1 MLFDDPLS
9 ALDANVSNFLMEN
22 TVCRELKDKTRIIV
36 THAVQFLK
44 YADCI
49 LFVERGEIKF
59 SGNYETLKKTEYLNN
74 LSSLSASE
82 ASASDVS
89 ASDGEGAPNLIPK
102 KKKKKEK
109 KAPAQK
115 EADEVRV
122 LAKADQLD
130 PILSRFATEERTK
143 GSLSCGVLHTY
154 ITNTGGYLLFIILFI
169 ITTIGAVGQVY
180 AARYLLDWATQGGVN
195 VDDKWMRFAIYCSI
209 LYGYCIIAVFRFAV
223 LLALGVNYS
232 RRAHSQMV
240 FKVLHAQVEE
250 FIEKVS
256 LGRLINRFTK
266 DLDVLDKS
274 IMKSTG
280 MFLFSFILVLVDC
293 VLMVMQVDYIIVA
306 PLILNLIVSFFLQRY
321 SMGVKRESVRLE
333 AISKSPILSWTKE
346 TIKGLPQVR
355 SMSKINYVSQI
366 MVDMLHKNMVNSVL
380 SVGLD
385 AYFKMRVAL
394 SNIIVVQIPCY
405 LYLTLQKPETPVGQV
420 AFFML
425 ISTILSDDILR
436 TLTFFSEVEANL
448 ISVERVAFFTGVPTE
463 KNYKSFESEFSKYLY
478 VDNNVNLRALTMS
491 PSEKIVKTGE
501 VKFENVTARY
511 GEDAEPVLKGL
522 DFTVR
527 PGEKIGIVG
536 RTGAGKSSLI
546 KLFWMSLAPSE
557 GKVLVDGQ
565 DITKVDLKTLRNE
578 VMVVSQDTALF
589 QGTLGENI
597 DPNMTEKDYPHA
609 MEILTELGL
618 GGEKITA
625 KGMESKVDADGNNFS
640 QGEKQLIC
648 FARTLINKKKII
660 ILDEATSNIDM
671 ETELAIKRIQETKF
685 ADSTMFI
692 IAHRLKTVMHC
703 DRIMVLKFGKIVEFD
718 SPKNLLEIPD
728 GLFRDMYEK
737 MAEQEEED

>member
-22 TVCRELKDKTRIIV
+22 TMCRELKEKTRIIV

-49 LFVERGEIKF
+49 LYVERGEIKF
-59 SGNYETLKKTEYLNN
+59 SGTYDSLKKTEYLRN
-74 LSSLSASE
+74 LSSMASSD
-82 ASASDVS
+82 ASGTDIS
-89 ASDGEGAPNLIPK
+89 ASDGEGVDLIPK

-109 KAPAQK
+109 KVPVKK

-143 GSLSCGVLHTY
+143 GSLSCGVVHTY
-154 ITNTGGYLLFIILFI
+154 ITNTGGYLLFIFLFVV
-169 ITTIGAVGQVY
+169 TVIGAIGQAY
-180 AARYLLDWATQGGVN
+180 GARFLLNWGGNGLQPDTKWINFAT
-195 VDDKWMRFAIYCSI
+195 YCSI
-209 LYGYCIIAVFRFAV
+209 LYGYCIIAVFRFAI

-280 MFLFSFILVLVDC
+280 MFIYNLILVLVNC
-293 VLMVMQVDYIIVA
+293 ALMVWSVDYVIIA
-306 PLILNLIVSFFLQRY
+306 PLFINLIFSFWLQRN
-321 SMGVKRESVRLE
+321 SMGVKREAVRLE

-366 MVDMLHKNMVNSVL
+366 MIDMLHKNMVNSVL
-380 SVGLD
+380 AVGLD
-385 AYFKMRVAL
+385 AYFRMRVAL
-394 SNIIVVQIPCY
+394 SNILIVQIPSY
-405 LYLTLQKPETPVGQV
+405 FYLTLVVPETQVGSV
-420 AFFML
+420 AFFLL

-436 TLTFFSEVEANL
+436 SLTFFSEVEANL

-463 KNYKSFESEFSKYLY
+463 KNYKTFEAEFQKYLY
-478 VDNNVNLRALTMS
+478 IPEDINLRSLTTN
-491 PSEKIVKTGE
+491 PSDKIVKQGE
-501 VKFENVTARY
+501 VKFQNVTARY
-511 GEDAEPVLKGL
+511 GEDAEPVLKNL

-557 GKVLVDGQ
+557 GKVLVDGH
-565 DITKVDLKTLRNE
+565 DITQQDLKTLRNE

-597 DPNMTEKDYPHA
+597 DPNMTEKDYPNA

-618 GGEKITA
+618 GGEKITT
-625 KGMESKVDADGNNFS
+625 KGMESKVDTDGNNFS

-703 DRIMVLKFGKIVEFD
+703 DRIMVLKFGRIVEFD

-728 GLFRDMYEK
+728 GLFKDMYDK
-737 MAEQEEED
+737 MAEQDEEN

>member
-22 TVCRELKDKTRIIV
+22 TVCRELKEKTRIIV

-44 YADCI
+44 YADNI
-49 LFVERGEIKF
+49 LFVDRGEIKF
-59 SGNYETLKKTEYLNN
+59 SGPYEELKKTQYLNN

-82 ASASDVS
+82 SSATDVS
-89 ASDGEGAPNLIPK
+89 ASDGEGPDQIPK
-102 KKKKKEK
+102 KKKKKDK
-109 KAPAQK
+109 KEPVKK

-130 PILSRFATEERTK
+130 PILSKFASEERTK

-154 ITNTGGYLLFIILFI
+154 ITNTGGYFLFIFLFL
-169 ITTIGAVGQVY
+169 ITVIGALGQVY
-180 AARYLLDWATQGGVN
+180 AAKYLLDWGKDGLD
-195 VDDKWMRFAIYCSI
+195 VDDKWRRFAIYCSI
-209 LYGYCIIAVFRFAV
+209 LYGYCIIAVLRFAI

-266 DLDVLDKS
+266 DLDVLDKN

-280 MFLFSFILVLVDC
+280 MFIFSFILVLVDC
-293 VLMVMQVDYIIVA
+293 VLMAMQVNILIIA
-306 PLILNLIVSFFLQRY
+306 PLVLNLIISFFLQRH
-321 SMGVKRESVRLE
+321 SMGVKREAVRLE

-346 TIKGLPQVR
+346 TIKGLPQIR
-355 SMSKINYVSQI
+355 SMNKLNYVNQI
-366 MVDMLHKNMVNSVL
+366 MIDMLHKNMVNSVL
-380 SVGLD
+380 SAGLD
-385 AYFKMRVAL
+385 AFFRMRVAF

-405 LYLTLQKPETPVGQV
+405 LFLILVQPDTVVEQV
-420 AFFML
+420 AFFLL

-436 TLTFFSEVEANL
+436 SLTFFSEVEANL
-448 ISVERVAFFTGVPTE
+448 ISVERVAFFTTVPTE
-463 KNYKSFESEFSKYLY
+463 KNYKTFEQEFEKYLY
-478 VDNNVNLRALTMS
+478 IDNDVNLRSLTMNHS
-491 PSEKIVKTGE
+491 DKIVKTGE

-511 GEDAEPVLKGL
+511 GEDAEPVLKNL

-546 KLFWMSLAPSE
+546 KLFWMSLAPSQ

-565 DITKVDLKTLRNE
+565 DITKLDLKTLRNE

-597 DPNMTEKDYPHA
+597 DPNMTEKDYPQA
-609 MEILTELGL
+609 MEILIELGL

-625 KGMESKVDADGNNFS
+625 KGMESKVDTDGNNFS

-648 FARTLINKKKII
+648 FARTLVNKKKII

-728 GLFRDMYEK
+728 GLFRDMYDK
-737 MAEQEEED
+737 MAEQEED